1 MVGLITA
8 MKDTSLEETFPALM
22 QMTDKKHKL
31 CPLFLLKWKDKQVIH
46 FPIDISKEQISGR
59 SLYDWVRYHMIKSP
73 DLKNEQSQIESL
85 RYALT
90 ANEKKRLNEIQIQ
103 IRHEQDELKT
113 I

>member
-1 MVGLITA
+1 
-8 MKDTSLEETFPALM
+8 MKDTSLEETFPALS

-46 FPIDISKEQISGR
+46 FPIDLSKEQISGR

-73 DLKNEQSQIESL
+73 DLKTEQSQLESL
-85 RYALT
+85 RT
-90 ANEKKRLNEIQIQ
+90 DEKKRLNEIQIQ